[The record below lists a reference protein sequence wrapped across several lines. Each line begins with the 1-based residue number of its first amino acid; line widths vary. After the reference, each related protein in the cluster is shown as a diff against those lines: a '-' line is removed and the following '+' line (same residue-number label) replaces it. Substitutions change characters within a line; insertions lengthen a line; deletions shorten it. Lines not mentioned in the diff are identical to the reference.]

1 MGPKKQAR
9 GFDEGSCRSNDLRC
23 ETAPSGSVSDALAVS
38 VLAQFRSHGAF
49 EAGAQF
55 CQPGGTLCG
64 KFLPQRIIPAGKC
77 AMHP

>member
-1 MGPKKQAR
+1 VGPKKQAR

-49 EAGAQF
+49 EAREGEPPLHYA
-55 CQPGGTLCG
+55 
-64 KFLPQRIIPAGKC
+64 C
-77 AMHP
+77 AALGWIRCSKRSQAK